1 MQEKIAKL
9 DTSKE
14 CSRRNER
21 TGDIGRVFLIRF
33 SSHVLWHKIL
43 MVLNLSYKNT
53 ILFYNKY
60 INTKIIV
67 EKTGCIY
74 EEREY

>member
-33 SSHVLWHKIL
+33 SSHVLRHKIL

-53 ILFYNKY
+53 ILFYN
-60 INTKIIV
+60 NTPLYNYYK
-67 EKTGCIY
+67 
-74 EEREY
+74 

>member
-53 ILFYNKY
+53 ILFYNKD